1 MSYCLNPSC
10 SSPKNPDKTEVCQSC
25 GAKILMRDRYKGI
38 KSLGQGGFG
47 MTFLAIDM
55 SLPGNPP
62 CVIKQLRPSTDDPQ
76 VFQMAKELFER
87 EAETLGKIGNHPQVP
102 RLLDYFEYNKYFYL
116 VQEYVKGNNLQ
127 QEIKK
132 NGPLSEAG
140 ARQFLSEILPM
151 IQYIHSQEVIH
162 RDIKPAN
169 LIRREQDKKIVLIDF
184 GAVKNKV
191 NPQAAAN
198 TSDQTALTSFAIGTP
213 GFAPPEQMA
222 LRPVYSSDVY
232 ALGVTCIYLLT
243 GKSPKELD
251 YNQKTGEMEW
261 RKEMDISD
269 KFAKVL
275 QKMLEVSVR
284 HRYKTADEV
293 LRAMELEAY
302 EDQLQQG
309 LITPNQSNQGSTNL
323 SNSGRN
329 ANSGD
334 STSGRSKPVSAS
346 QKLAEQ
352 LRRRRDR
359 NKRGGAGMGGYSSY
373 SPGMGGAGLSGR
385 GSQLPDSGD
394 IMNTAGRPAKK
405 RKVVRLDEKTV
416 LDGYVKGRRDF
427 AQQNLSQLD
436 LSEADLSGG
445 IFHESKLRRTN
456 LQKAILVKADFG
468 KSSLVKANLRN
479 ANLVRAYFSG
489 ADLEE
494 ADLRGADLSH
504 ANFSQAN
511 LNKANL
517 CGANLTG
524 AKITEQQLAVAK
536 TNWSTV
542 MPEGRKGFW

>member
-1 MSYCLNPSC
+1 M
-10 SSPKNPDKTEVCQSC
+10 
-25 GAKILMRDRYKGI
+25 LMRDRYRGV

-47 MTFLAIDM
+47 TTFLALDM

-62 CVIKQLRPSTDDPQ
+62 CVIKQLRPSTNDPQ

-102 RLLDYFEYNKYFYL
+102 RLLDYFEYNQHFYL

-132 NGPLSEAG
+132 NGPISEAG

-151 IQYIHSQEVIH
+151 VQYIHAQQVIH

-169 LIRREQDKKIVLIDF
+169 LIRREQDKKLVLIDF

-222 LRPVYSSDVY
+222 LRPVYASDVY

-302 EDQLQQG
+302 EDSLAQG
-309 LITPNQSNQGSTNL
+309 LISPQSQSQNTSSNL
-323 SNSGRN
+323 SSSGRN
-329 ANSGD
+329 SDSNNSSSD
-334 STSGRSKPVSAS
+334 RAKPASAS

-352 LRRRRDR
+352 LRRRRER
-359 NKRGGAGMGGYSSY
+359 GKRPSGMGGYNSY
-373 SPGMGGAGLSGR
+373 NSGMGTGFGR
-385 GSQLPDSGD
+385 GSKLPDSGD
-394 IMNTAGRPAKK
+394 IMNTAGRPSKK

-416 LDGYVKGRRDF
+416 LDRYVKGVRDF
-427 AQQNLSQLD
+427 AQQNLSQLN
-436 LSEADLSGG
+436 LPEAELAGG
-445 IFHESKLRRTN
+445 IFHESKLRRVN
-456 LQKAILVKADFG
+456 LQKANLARADFG
-468 KSSLVKANLRN
+468 KASLAKANLRN
-479 ANLVRAYFSG
+479 ANLVRAYFAG

-517 CGANLTG
+517 CGANLTN
-524 AKITEQQLAVAK
+524 AKITENQLAVAK